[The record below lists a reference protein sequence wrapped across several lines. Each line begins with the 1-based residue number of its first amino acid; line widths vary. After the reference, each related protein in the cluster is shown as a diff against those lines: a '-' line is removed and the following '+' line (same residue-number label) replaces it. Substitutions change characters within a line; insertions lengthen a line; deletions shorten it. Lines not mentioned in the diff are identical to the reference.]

1 MQINVLFFGIL
12 SEVSGNN
19 TLQIKD
25 IENIRQLKSYL
36 WKTYPKMKEM
46 DFRIAINKEIVD
58 GKVDFK
64 DGDEIALLPPF
75 AGG

>member
-12 SEVSGNN
+12 SEVCGSS

-25 IENIRQLKSYL
+25 IENIRQLKSHL
-36 WKTYPKMKEM
+36 WKTYPEMKEM

-58 GKVDFK
+58 GKIDFK
-64 DGDEIALLPPF
+64 DGDEIALMPPF